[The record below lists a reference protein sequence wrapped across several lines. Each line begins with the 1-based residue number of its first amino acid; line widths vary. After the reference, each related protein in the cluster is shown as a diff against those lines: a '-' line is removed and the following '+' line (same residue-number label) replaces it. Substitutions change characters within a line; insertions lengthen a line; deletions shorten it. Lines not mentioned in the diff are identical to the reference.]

1 MSFLSISKVPRA
13 YLNPSVVR
21 VAVKLM
27 FLALFSISVDT
38 CYSNSL
44 CLDLCSSLN
53 PEGTSF
59 VYCLQ
64 RVGNLFN
71 IVSIHQIPILWI

>member
-38 CYSNSL
+38 WLFKQPLLGSVFFTEPRRYLFCVFMS
-44 CLDLCSSLN
+44 
-53 PEGTSF
+53 PESWKSF
-59 VYCLQ
+59 
-64 RVGNLFN
+64 
-71 IVSIHQIPILWI
+71 